1 MKRVFV
7 KLVRSICLCGNI
19 SDINGTV
26 MSVKH
31 FVDYHIEV
39 QSHIILMDIINS
51 FSMDI
56 WDQWLP
62 VLLAL

>member
-1 MKRVFV
+1 MK
-7 KLVRSICLCGNI
+7 LIRSICLCGNI
-19 SDINGTV
+19 SDINSTV

-56 WDQWLP
+56 
-62 VLLAL
+62 

>member
-1 MKRVFV
+1 MKLI
-7 KLVRSICLCGNI
+7 KSICLCGNI
-19 SDINGTV
+19 YDINSTV

-39 QSHIILMDIINS
+39 QLHIVLMDIINS

-56 WDQWLP
+56 
-62 VLLAL
+62 